1 MNSKI
6 NVALIVGGASTER
19 EVSKLSGREIYEAL
33 KKLGYKYKIIDPAYG
48 ANQPEND
55 EDFFRD
61 KDLFPI
67 SERNYLTTIDS
78 NLFDDVDVA
87 FLALHGK
94 WGEDG
99 TIQSL
104 LKMRGIKFTGSDVL
118 SSSLSMSKW
127 MSKIIFKQ
135 NDIPVP
141 EGFLIEKSKFNLN
154 DLLNTIKNS
163 FEFPIVV
170 KPNDEGSTFGL
181 SICQNESDFEEA
193 LKLSFQYS
201 NKTLIEKYI
210 SGREITVGIIDQTV
224 LPVLEIKPK
233 HDLYDYEC
241 KYTHGMSEYIVP
253 ANIPENV
260 FEAIQEK
267 ALEAFNS
274 IGCKSYARVDFRLD
288 ESNNFY
294 CLELNTLPGMTST
307 SLLPKMAKAIGISYE
322 NLVDKIIK
330 IAINEFI

>member
-6 NVALIVGGASTER
+6 NVALIVGGASSER
-19 EVSKLSGREIYEAL
+19 EVSKLSGKEIYDAL
-33 KKLGYKYKIIDPAYG
+33 KKLGYSYKIIDPAYG
-48 ANQPEND
+48 INQQKKE
-55 EDFFRD
+55 EYFFSAQNY
-61 KDLFPI
+61 FPV
-67 SERNYLTTIDS
+67 SERNYLTAIDS

-118 SSSLSMSKW
+118 PSSLSMNKW
-127 MSKIIFKQ
+127 MSKVIFKQ
-135 NDIPVP
+135 NDIKVP
-141 EGFLIEKSKFNLN
+141 DGFLIKKNKYVIN
-154 DLLNTIKNS
+154 DLIIKIKNS
-163 FEFPIVV
+163 FKFPVVV

-181 SICQNESDFEEA
+181 SVCQNENDFEKA
-193 LKLSFQYS
+193 LDFSFQYS
-201 NKTLIEKYI
+201 NNTLIEKYI
-210 SGREITVGIIDQTV
+210 SGREITVGILEQTV

-233 HDLYDYEC
+233 HNLYDYEC

-253 ANIPENV
+253 ANIPKNI
-260 FEAIQEK
+260 FEAIQKK
-267 ALEAFNS
+267 ALVAFNS
-274 IGCKSYARVDFRLD
+274 LGCKSYARVDFRLD
-288 ESNNFY
+288 ENNNFY

-307 SLLPKMAKAIGISYE
+307 SLLPKMAKATGISYE

-330 IAINEFI
+330 IAIDE

>member
-19 EVSKLSGREIYEAL
+19 DVSKLSGKEIYDAL
-33 KKLGYKYKIIDPAYG
+33 NKLGYSYKIIDPAYG
-48 ANQPEND
+48 INQPQND
-55 EDFFRD
+55 EDFFSE
-61 KDLFPI
+61 KNYFPV
-67 SERNYLTTIDS
+67 SERNYLTAIDS
-78 NLFDDVDVA
+78 NLFDDIDVA

-118 SSSLSMSKW
+118 PSSLSMNKW
-127 MSKIIFKQ
+127 MSKVIFKQ
-135 NDIPVP
+135 NDIKVP
-141 EGFLIEKSKFNLN
+141 EGFLVEKNKYVLN
-154 DLLNTIKNS
+154 DLIIKIKNT
-163 FEFPIVV
+163 FKFPVVV

-181 SICQNESDFEEA
+181 SVCQNESDFEKA
-193 LKLSFQYS
+193 LNFSFQYS
-201 NKTLIEKYI
+201 SNTLIEKFI
-210 SGREITVGIIDQTV
+210 SGREITVGILEQTV

-233 HDLYDYEC
+233 HNLYDYEC

-253 ANIPENV
+253 ADIPENI
-260 FEAIQEK
+260 FGAIQEK
-267 ALEAFNS
+267 TLVAFNS
-274 IGCKSYARVDFRLD
+274 LGCKSYARVDFRLD
-288 ESNNFY
+288 ENNNFY

-330 IAINEFI
+330 IAIDE

>member
-19 EVSKLSGREIYEAL
+19 EVSKLSGKEIYNAL
-33 KKLGYKYKIIDPAYG
+33 KKSGYKIKIIDPAYG
-48 ANQPEND
+48 INQLQNK
-55 EDFFRD
+55 EDYFCD
-61 KDLFPI
+61 KNFYPI
-67 SERNYLTTIDS
+67 SERNYLTVIDS

-118 SSSLSMSKW
+118 PSSLSLDKG

-135 NDIPVP
+135 NDIQVP
-141 EGFLIEKSKFNLN
+141 EGFVIEKNNYNLKN
-154 DLLNTIKNS
+154 VLDKIKNS
-163 FEFPIVV
+163 FDFPIVV

-181 SICQNESDFEEA
+181 SICQNENDFEKA
-193 LKLSFQYS
+193 LNLSFQYS
-201 NKTLIEKYI
+201 DKTLIEKYI
-210 SGREITVGIIDQTV
+210 SGREITVGILEQTV
-224 LPVLEIKPK
+224 LPVLEIKSK
-233 HDLYDYEC
+233 HNLYDYEC

-253 ANIPENV
+253 AEIPENV
-260 FEAIQEK
+260 FKAIQEK
-267 ALEAFNS
+267 ALIAFNS
-274 IGCKSYARVDFRLD
+274 LGCKSYARVDFRLD
-288 ESNNFY
+288 ENNNFY

-330 IAINEFI
+330 IAIDE